1 MMHYL
6 PRYSLT
12 RTGFTLLELVLVLS
26 IMVVA
31 LAVVAP
37 NIEGM
42 LTGRAVPTA
51 VEAVRVELQKARIEA
66 IRTGQI
72 QAFQC
77 QVGSK
82 EFSVTPWMS
91 SRDATDA
98 GVGASFV
105 SQTGRTMETDTSRI
119 GTSATLADSSSNQ
132 KSLEGNVVF
141 SDVQVLSDR
150 RSIAEQSGTNPLA
163 LAASNASQAIL
174 LYPDGTSSTAHIVL
188 QDARGRRMG
197 VQLRGLMGQVS
208 VVDVPSASSVT
219 PGGK

>member
-1 MMHYL
+1 M
-6 PRYSLT
+6 
-12 RTGFTLLELVLVLS
+12 
-26 IMVVA
+26 IVA

-42 LTGRAVPTA
+42 LTARAIPTA

-72 QAFQC
+72 QAFRC

-91 SRDATDA
+91 ARDATDA

-105 SQTGRTMETDTSRI
+105 SQTGQTMETDTSPI
-119 GTSATLADSSSNQ
+119 GTTAMLADVSSNQ
-132 KSLEGNVVF
+132 KILEGNVEF
-141 SDVQVLSDR
+141 SDVQVFSDR